1 MQKLSTHPDR
11 HIVLT
16 DKEWEEVEHMLDI
29 IDNGRFTRL
38 REEYPDMKEEDVQ
51 LCILTRLQ
59 LTNRTIGNVYAIS
72 ISAVQHR
79 KLRLKKEVFGENDP
93 DITLEQVLEKI

>member
-29 IDNGRFTRL
+29 IDNGRLTRL